1 MFTGI
6 VEGMGK
12 FIGLNKTSSPILL
25 IEYELKEEVKI
36 GDSIAINGSCLTL
49 VEKKDNLLSFNLSR
63 ETLRLT
69 NISDQNKGSYVNVEL
84 PLKMSDF
91 LGGHLVSGHIDG
103 VVRVRSINKSSEST
117 KFSFTYTNRDWK
129 KYLIP
134 KGSVTLN
141 GVSLTL
147 TEISNSFFSVELIPH
162 TLSNTN
168 FKYLK
173 LGHRVNLEL
182 DLIAK
187 YLYNLN

>member
-12 FIGLNKTSSPILL
+12 FVGLNKTTSPVLL
-25 IEYELKEEVKI
+25 IDYELKQDVKI

-49 VEKKDNLLSFNLSR
+49 IEKKDNLLSFNLSR
-63 ETLRLT
+63 ETLKLT
-69 NISDQNKGSYVNVEL
+69 NIGDQNKGSYVNVEL

-91 LGGHLVSGHIDG
+91 LGGHLVSGHVDG

-117 KFSFTYTNRDWK
+117 KFSFTYTNRDWR

-168 FKYLK
+168 FKYMK
-173 LGHRVNLEL
+173 IGQRVNLEL

>member
-6 VEGMGK
+6 VQGMAK
-12 FIGLNKTSSPILL
+12 FKSLDKSSSPVLVV
-25 IEYELKEEVKI
+25 EYELEDEVRI

-49 VEKKDNLLSFNLSR
+49 IERNGNLLSFNLSR
-63 ETLRLT
+63 ETLKLT
-69 NISDQNKGSYVNVEL
+69 NIADQNKGDFLNVEL
-84 PLKMSDF
+84 PLRMNDF
-91 LGGHLVSGHIDG
+91 LGGHLVSGHVDG
-103 VVRVRSINKSSEST
+103 VVRLRSINKSRESS

-129 KYLIP
+129 KFLIP

-147 TEISNSFFSVELIPH
+147 TEISTSFFSVEVIPH
-162 TLSNTN
+162 TLRTTN
-168 FKYLK
+168 LQYLRI
-173 LGHRVNLEL
+173 GQRVNLEL